1 MENTVKE
8 NQAPSVKKRVVIVGM
23 GFGGM
28 EAARQLGN
36 SELEVLILDRHN
48 YHLFQPLLYQVATAE
63 LNVEAIAYPIRAI
76 IRRWKNVRFR
86 MAEVMGLDVEKREL
100 LITSEEGDDRVAYD
114 YLILAAG
121 STTNFFGN
129 AEIMQHAYD
138 LKLLNDAVD
147 LRNQILSA
155 YERAQVEKDETIRRA
170 LMTFV
175 IVGGG
180 PTGVEFSGALS
191 ELSHNVLAKDFPTLN
206 VDETKIIL
214 VESSEE
220 ILSMFPLSLREYAL
234 KRLKK
239 MRVDVMLG
247 NRVSSASA
255 GKVMLQNG
263 QEILSYTLFWAAGV
277 CATPIAS
284 AVPVEKARGGRIPVQ
299 PDLSLKEHP
308 EIFIVGD
315 LMHLEHGG
323 QPLPMVAPV
332 AIQGGKY
339 SARAILAREKNQTIP
354 PFKYFDKGSMAVI
367 GRSSA
372 IAEARG
378 LKMKGFIAWIAWLLL
393 HVYFLIGFRNRA
405 MTVLS
410 WAHDYIFYDRQ
421 VRLITRLGKGRQE

>member
-1 MENTVKE
+1 M
-8 NQAPSVKKRVVIVGM
+8 KRVVIVGM

-28 EAARQLGN
+28 EAARHLGN

-138 LKLLNDAVD
+138 LKLLNDAID
-147 LRNQILSA
+147 LRNQVLSV
-155 YERAQVEKDETIRRA
+155 YERAQVEKDETIRKA

-180 PTGVEFSGALS
+180 PTGVEFCGALS
-191 ELSHNVLAKDFPTLN
+191 ELSHNVLAKDFPGLN

-220 ILSMFPLSLREYAL
+220 ILSMFPLNLREYAL

-239 MRVDVMLG
+239 MRVDVMLD
-247 NRVSSASA
+247 NRVSGASA
-255 GKVMLQNG
+255 GKVMLQSG
-263 QEILSYTLFWAAGV
+263 QEILSHTLFWAAGV
-277 CATPIAS
+277 CATPIAA

-308 EIFIVGD
+308 EIFIAGD
-315 LMHLEHGG
+315 LMYLEQNGSRYRWSRRSRYKAAST
-323 QPLPMVAPV
+323 PRAP
-332 AIQGGKY
+332 
-339 SARAILAREKNQTIP
+339 
-354 PFKYFDKGSMAVI
+354 F
-367 GRSSA
+367 
-372 IAEARG
+372 
-378 LKMKGFIAWIAWLLL
+378 
-393 HVYFLIGFRNRA
+393 
-405 MTVLS
+405 
-410 WAHDYIFYDRQ
+410 
-421 VRLITRLGKGRQE
+421 

>member
-1 MENTVKE
+1 M
-8 NQAPSVKKRVVIVGM
+8 KRVVIVGM

-28 EAARQLGN
+28 EAARHLGN

-76 IRRWKNVRFR
+76 IRRWKNVSFR

-147 LRNQILSA
+147 LRNQVLSV
-155 YERAQVEKDETIRRA
+155 YERAQVEKDETIRKA

-175 IVGGG
+175 VVGGG

-191 ELSHNVLAKDFPTLN
+191 ELSHNVLAKDFPGLN

-220 ILSMFPLSLREYAL
+220 ILSMFPLNLREYAL

-239 MRVDVMLG
+239 MRVDVMLD
-247 NRVSSASA
+247 NRVSGASA
-255 GKVMLQNG
+255 GKVMLQSG
-263 QEILSYTLFWAAGV
+263 QEILSHTLFWAAGV
-277 CATPIAS
+277 CATPIAA

-308 EIFIVGD
+308 EIFVIGD
-315 LMHLEHGG
+315 LMYLEENG

-332 AIQGGKY
+332 ALQGGKY
-339 SARAILAREKNQTIP
+339 SARAILAREKNQTIA

>member
-1 MENTVKE
+1 M
-8 NQAPSVKKRVVIVGM
+8 KRVVIVGM

-28 EAARQLGN
+28 EAARHLGN

-76 IRRWKNVRFR
+76 IRRWKNVSFR

-147 LRNQILSA
+147 LRNQVLSV
-155 YERAQVEKDETIRRA
+155 YERAQVEKDETIRKA

-175 IVGGG
+175 VVGGG

-191 ELSHNVLAKDFPTLN
+191 ELSHNVLAKDFPGLN

-220 ILSMFPLSLREYAL
+220 ILSMFPLNLREYAL

-239 MRVDVMLG
+239 MRVDVMLD
-247 NRVSSASA
+247 NRVSGAST
-255 GKVMLQNG
+255 GKVMLQSG
-263 QEILSYTLFWAAGV
+263 QEILSHTLFWAAGV
-277 CATPIAS
+277 CATPIAA

-308 EIFIVGD
+308 EIFVIGD
-315 LMHLEHGG
+315 LMYLEENG

-332 AIQGGKY
+332 ALQGGKY
-339 SARAILAREKNQTIP
+339 SARAILAREKNQTIA